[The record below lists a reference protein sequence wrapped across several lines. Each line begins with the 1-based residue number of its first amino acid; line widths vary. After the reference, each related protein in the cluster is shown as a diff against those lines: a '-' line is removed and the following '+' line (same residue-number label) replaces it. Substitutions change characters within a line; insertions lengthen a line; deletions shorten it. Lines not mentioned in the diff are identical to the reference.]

1 MASPWQQWRLKGER
15 VMNDESWQGGVIHAV
30 SDIGTWQGTVKPRLD
45 FIFPLHIHLCRLM
58 HGVAK
63 GPLIVL

>member
-1 MASPWQQWRLKGER
+1 MASPWQQWRLNGDR

-30 SDIGTWQGTVKPRLD
+30 SDIGTWQGTVKSRLD
-45 FIFPLHIHLCRLM
+45 FIFPPHIHLCRLM